1 MPPTLCEP
9 YTYPSAIA
17 RCRRPY
23 MSLAWPTSWPFS
35 TSITCSGPLMPDTNS
50 HLPSGVKTVPRS
62 RLPEL
67 VVRPQLLTDCDGPQ
81 MMPVLYVRSR
91 YVDQSDGVVAPMRHG
106 YPSVVGRCGNHFGQ
120 RAGLEHAYYRI
131 RAGVYDGH
139 GRRILG
145 VYVERAPIK
154 RDPQVSA
161 VVTQSAFHRFAD
173 KFPSVAVVIMG
184 KSLVT

>member
-1 MPPTLCEP
+1 MPQ
-9 YTYPSAIA
+9 AIYVVGMADKLAVLDVDNLQRATHA
-17 RCRRPY
+17 RHQQ
-23 MSLAWPTSWPFS
+23 PFAVGS
-35 TSITCSGPLMPDTNS
+35 KDRAAEQIAGI
-50 HLPSGVKTVPRS
+50 GVTVH
-62 RLPEL
+62 RLVKRMVEL
-67 VVRPQLLTDCDGPQ
+67 QLLTDCDGPQ

-184 KSLVT
+184 KSIVT